1 PFGMAGLAADGSE
14 LMPWAWGIN
23 GCASVVGAVL
33 ATLVS
38 VHLGITRCLLR
49 LVSCMCLLGPALHD
63 ADQEWTMEQ
72 DPQTYCYNFIFT
84 SN

>member
-38 VHLGITRCLLR
+38 VHLGINAVLITACFLYVLAWA
-49 LVSCMCLLGPALHD
+49 CAP
-63 ADQEWTMEQ
+63 
-72 DPQTYCYNFIFT
+72 
-84 SN
+84 